1 MLEMMKKQIAAGKTV
16 MVDVGLL
23 SDQQAKDLNMIE
35 VVTNDPWD
43 GAVTSYWISSAN
55 GVEHAEKLLFNG
67 MSFAT
72 TPVAIW

>member
-1 MLEMMKKQIAAGKTV
+1 MIKMIKTQIAEGKTV

-23 SDQQAKDLNMIE
+23 SDQQAKDLGMIE

-43 GAVTSYWISSAN
+43 GAIMSYYISRGH

>member
-1 MLEMMKKQIAAGKTV
+1 MFEMMKTQIAAGKTV

-43 GAVTSYWISSAN
+43 GAIMSYYISSGH

-67 MSFAT
+67 MNFAT

>member
-1 MLEMMKKQIAAGKTV
+1 MFEMMKKQIAAGKTV
-16 MVDVGLL
+16 MADVGLL

-35 VVTNDPWD
+35 IVTNDPWD
-43 GAVTSYWISSAN
+43 GAVMSYYISSAS
-55 GVEHAEKLLFNG
+55 GVEHAEKMLADG